1 VQSVASILDRFR
13 RTAGVPAAAAEDI
26 AGELAPVFAALER
39 VEAEA
44 RALQEAAAEEARR
57 VLAGAAARA
66 VEIRADWRERAQAEY
81 ERAASESQGASA
93 AEVEAVTVTAR
104 EEAQRV
110 RRLGERRLAGLVED
124 VVACVRAA
132 AR

>member
-26 AGELAPVFAALER
+26 AGELPPVFAALEQ

-44 RALQEAAAEEARR
+44 RALRAAAAEEARR
-57 VLAGAAARA
+57 VVAAAAARA

-81 ERAASESQGASA
+81 ERAASDSEGASV
-93 AEVEAVTVTAR
+93 AEIEAVEAEAR
-104 EEAQRV
+104 EEVQRV
-110 RRLGERRLAGLVED
+110 RRLGEQRMAGLVEE

>member
-1 VQSVASILDRFR
+1 MQSVASILDRFR
-13 RTAGVPAAAAEDI
+13 RTAGVPAAAAEDV

-44 RALQEAAAEEARR
+44 QALQEAAAEEARR
-57 VLAGAAARA
+57 VLATAEARA
-66 VEIRADWRERAQAEY
+66 AEIRAEWRERAQAEY
-81 ERAASESQGASA
+81 ERAASESQGASVGDIEA
-93 AEVEAVTVTAR
+93 VEVEAR
-104 EEAQRV
+104 EEARRL
-110 RRLGERRLAGLVED
+110 RRLGERRMAGLVED